1 MKGILFFIAFFAF
14 PILHAQNPI
23 SGINMRKNS
32 KWPSQS
38 SGKTV
43 ISVSW
48 ENPTSDNKQQRKWV
62 REAIEQTWEEH
73 ANIDFTGWGKANN
86 NSRGIRILI
95 DNTAHPHTKG
105 LGTALDGR
113 KDGMVLNFKFLGN
126 FQCYQKI
133 EDCIKFIAVHEFG
146 HALGLAH
153 EHNRLDCLC
162 HEQPQGSDG
171 DFYVTP
177 CDLNSVMNYC
187 NPKWANYGNLSPLD
201 IRGIQKIYGI
211 PSTSIS
217 SIKFDE
223 IRFVPCSSNPPHIKT
238 IKQKISKDN
247 AFKVFMYT
255 QEHRPVPQKAIA
267 NLSNSKYTIR
277 YFHPD
282 DKAKVEDLR
291 KMLLNQG
298 SEFKDISIQNMLP
311 KVSKTYPNYI
321 EIWIK

>member
-1 MKGILFFIAFFAF
+1 MKGILFFIAFFVF
-14 PILHAQNPI
+14 LTLHAQNPI

-38 SGKTV
+38 NGKTV

-48 ENPTSDNKQQRKWV
+48 ENPTNDNIQQRNWV
-62 REAIEQTWEEH
+62 REAIEQTWEQH
-73 ANIDFTGWGKANN
+73 ANIDFVGWGKASSNT
-86 NSRGIRILI
+86 RGIRIII
-95 DNTAHPHTKG
+95 DNYGHPHTKG
-105 LGTALDGR
+105 LGTTLDGK
-113 KDGMVLNFKFLGN
+113 KDGMLLNFKFLGN
-126 FQCYQKI
+126 FGCYQKL

-162 HEQPQGSDG
+162 HEKPQGSDG

-187 NPKWANYGNLSPLD
+187 NPKWTNYGKLSTLD
-201 IRGIQKIYGI
+201 IKGIQRIYGK
-211 PSTSIS
+211 PSIVIS
-217 SIKFDE
+217 KIKFDE
-223 IRFVPCSSNPPHIKT
+223 IRFVPCSFNLPHIKS
-238 IKQKISKDN
+238 IKQKISKD
-247 AFKVFMYT
+247 KVFNVSLYT
-255 QEHRPVPQKAIA
+255 QEHDTVPEKAIA
-267 NLSNSKYTIR
+267 NLPNNKYTIR

-282 DKAKVEDLR
+282 DKAKAEDLR
-291 KMLLNQG
+291 KMLLQQS

-311 KVSKTYPNYI
+311 KMSRTYPNYI